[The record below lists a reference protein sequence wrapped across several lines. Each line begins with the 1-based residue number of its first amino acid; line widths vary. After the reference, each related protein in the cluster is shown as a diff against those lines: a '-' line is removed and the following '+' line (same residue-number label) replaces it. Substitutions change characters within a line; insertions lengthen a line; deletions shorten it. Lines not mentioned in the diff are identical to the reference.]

1 MSGSTPFD
9 LLTAED
15 TPALEYAGS
24 KDRDAPTLSTGL
36 PLAPN
41 STSPTVTVVIA
52 AYNAEKFIRPTIESV
67 LAQCLKHVELIVVDD
82 GSTDGTFGILS
93 AFPDRRLTVISAGK
107 SRRQRGEE
115 YRPCRRARTLHFLS
129 RRGRCPAAGFAAPH
143 GPRAG

>member
-15 TPALEYAGS
+15 SLRLNTPDPKTGT
-24 KDRDAPTLSTGL
+24 PQLSTGL

-93 AFPDRRLTVISAGK
+93 AFPDRRLTVIRQE